1 MKVTSIKQKTECI
14 IRTVS
19 AAIGFAMSIGGVV
32 GFLIEKFASG
42 FALCIF
48 AIIFVAMA
56 IGYKQI
62 ELAIAKIEVKLKR

>member
-19 AAIGFAMSIGGVV
+19 SAIGFAMSLGGVV
-32 GFLIEKFASG
+32 GLLLDRFASG
-42 FALCIF
+42 FVLCIF

-56 IGYKQI
+56 IGYRQI
-62 ELAIAKIEVKLKR
+62 ELAMAKIEVKLKR